1 MPHQYKKLACF
12 TLSKILF
19 LMHWLSNHLKFAGI
33 RWDPEMFLLPYR
45 RCQDTTWP
53 FWWLLKLFDNG
64 TRIWTGL
71 DKKKLQHGQMTIKP
85 PEVPAT
91 FQSNQTKNNWLMRQA
106 QRLHVTKMLYPII
119 VFDFLCKLFPERE
132 EAINHVTAESKMFT
146 QQYCLWQH
154 DGAVAVVHLM
164 MCKRYGF
171 PTGTK

>member
-1 MPHQYKKLACF
+1 MRSWNVFVAIQ
-12 TLSKILF
+12 TLSRHNMAILMTVKAF
-19 LMHWLSNHLKFAGI
+19 WQWYQNLDWI
-33 RWDPEMFLLPYR
+33 R
-45 RCQDTTWP
+45 Q
-53 FWWLLKLFDNG
+53 
-64 TRIWTGL
+64 
-71 DKKKLQHGQMTIKP
+71 KKLQHGQMTIKL

-119 VFDFLCKLFPERE
+119 VFDFLCKLCPERE

>member
-1 MPHQYKKLACF
+1 
-12 TLSKILF
+12 
-19 LMHWLSNHLKFAGI
+19 
-33 RWDPEMFLLPYR
+33 
-45 RCQDTTWP
+45 
-53 FWWLLKLFDNG
+53 
-64 TRIWTGL
+64 
-71 DKKKLQHGQMTIKP
+71 MTIKP

-119 VFDFLCKLFPERE
+119 VFDFLCKLCPERE
-132 EAINHVTAESKMFT
+132 EAINHVTAESKMLT